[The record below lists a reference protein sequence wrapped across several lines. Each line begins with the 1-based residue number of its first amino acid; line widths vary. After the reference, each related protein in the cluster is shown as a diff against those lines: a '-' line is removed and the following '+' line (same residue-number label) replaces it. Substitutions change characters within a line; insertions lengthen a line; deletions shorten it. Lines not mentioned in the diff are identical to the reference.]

1 MGSTGQVFLSGSVSW
16 NQIGGLFGYV
26 LTIGGSLDA
35 SKEQLI
41 IMNQERKAKGNK
53 MIPQTLTERVGIHGG
68 DNLSHMLAACRPVV
82 LRQPVNVATF
92 EHRSDPRA
100 ERPDNLEPDWQ
111 DEAIRVWKIPV
122 RRARSSEPKKRR
134 LSRSNTN
141 EDGASEGDQLKKNGT
156 LSNPAYAAAIVEK
169 TMFNGKLRGNFL
181 IPMMLS
187 KVKPQHTVFIQENN
201 RMKLYDGPLSG
212 PDSDPTR
219 TVWVVPQEDDVI
231 DRDTDTINLTH
242 SPLPPTRYSES
253 SMCYI
258 VKCQDRRGKFNP
270 VKAKELGVVPSSFGK
285 LTAGHSVTGKDGMT
299 VTPDMVLGETQRGKG
314 FAVVDIES
322 RDFLDSFFE
331 RPEWSNAEL
340 MSHIVTVYW
349 ILGTGMANDA
359 RIQQF
364 VSDHPDQKHIFCASD
379 TCPNVIS
386 LSGPSELQ
394 TKLRRID
401 PDRFSLLQYDNAVK
415 GNIPSGPSVEPAQA
429 GSKDQLMPRLLL
441 GIGHVATPPNLIE
454 AAKSVSDEILELS
467 RKAQEETAAAE
478 FLQKLE
484 EDEKDIP
491 SRDAEIIPLGTGS
504 SIPGKYRNV
513 SATLIRVPGIG
524 NYLFDC
530 GEGTLGQIRRLFGDE
545 ETGNILRDMKC
556 IVISHLHADHLL
568 GVPSFIKAWYE
579 HTLKDRK
586 ARLAI
591 SCIARYRHLLGEIS
605 QVEDIGYHRL
615 EFVSCVSGSGADKAI
630 TTAEELGENNFGLSK
645 IKRIAVPHCWLSK
658 ATEIELTSGLR
669 IAYSGDCRP
678 SQSFAQECEGVHL
691 LIHECTFDDDMGS
704 HARKKMHST
713 VGEALGVAREMKAR
727 RTLLTHFSQR
737 YVKADSLKK
746 NEGGE
751 TGETLMAFDHMRV
764 KLGDFKKA
772 AAFQPAIAQMLL
784 EAGDK

>member
-1 MGSTGQVFLSGSVSW
+1 MGSTGHVFLSGSVSW

-35 SKEQLI
+35 SKEQLVL
-41 IMNQERKAKGNK
+41 MNQGRKAKGQK
-53 MIPQTLTERVGIHGG
+53 LIPQTLTERVGVHGG

-82 LRQPVNVATF
+82 LRQPVSVATF
-92 EHRSDPRA
+92 EHRNDPRA
-100 ERPDNLEPDWQ
+100 EAEDNLEPDWQ
-111 DEAIRVWKIPV
+111 DEALRVWKVPV

-134 LSRSNTN
+134 LSCSSTN
-141 EDGASEGDQLKKNGT
+141 EDGASAEEQFKENAT
-156 LSNPAYAAAIVEK
+156 LSNPEYAATVVEK
-169 TMFNGKLRGNFL
+169 TMFNGKLQGQYL
-181 IPMMLS
+181 TPKKLGD
-187 KVKPQHTVFIQENN
+187 VTPQHTVFVKDEKRVN
-201 RMKLYDGPLSG
+201 LYDGPLTG
-212 PDSDPTR
+212 PDADPNR
-219 TVWVVPQEDDVI
+219 DVWVIPLETDVV
-231 DRDTDTINLTH
+231 DRDAEVLNLTH
-242 SPLPPTRYSES
+242 LPLPPTRYSES

-270 VKAKELGVVPSSFGK
+270 VKAKELGVQPSDFGV
-285 LTAGHSVTGKDGMT
+285 LTTGKSVKGKDDMV
-299 VTPDMVLGETQRGKG
+299 VTPSMVLGETQPGKG

-322 RDFLDSFFE
+322 RDFLDSFFQ
-331 RPEWSNAEL
+331 RPEWANTQL
-340 MSHIVTVYW
+340 MAHVVTIYW
-349 ILGTGMANDA
+349 ILGTGLANDA

-364 VSDHPDQKHIFCASD
+364 VKDHPDQKHIFCAED

-394 TKLRRID
+394 TKLRLID
-401 PDRFSLLQYDNAVK
+401 PERFTLLKYDNAVM
-415 GNIPSGPSVEPAQA
+415 GDIPSGPSVEPART
-429 GSKDQLMPRLLL
+429 GTKDMLMPRLQF
-441 GIGHVATPPNLIE
+441 GMGQVAEPPNLVE
-454 AAKSVSDEILELS
+454 AAQSVSQEIRDLA
-467 RKAQEETAAAE
+467 RKAREETSTAE
-478 FLQKLE
+478 FLQKVE
-484 EDEKDIP
+484 EDEQDIP

-524 NYLFDC
+524 NYLFDV

-545 ETGNILRDMKC
+545 ETGKILKDMKC

-568 GVPSFIKAWYE
+568 GTPSLVKAWYE
-579 HTLKDRK
+579 HTMEDGN

-591 SCIARYRHLLGEIS
+591 SCIDRYRQLLAEVS

-615 EFVSCVSGSGADKAI
+615 DFVSCSPAGDKNV
-630 TTAEELGENNFGLSK
+630 TTAEDLGENKFGLSK
-645 IKRIAVPHCWLSK
+645 IKRISVPHCWLSK
-658 ATEIELTSGLR
+658 ATELELTSGLR

-678 SQSFAQECEGVHL
+678 SPAFARECQGVHL

-713 VGEALGVAREMKAR
+713 VGEALGVARDMKAR

-737 YVKADSLKK
+737 YVKSDSLKRG
-746 NEGGE
+746 ERGE

-764 KLGDFKKA
+764 KLGEFKRA
-772 AAFQPAIAQMLL
+772 AAFQPAIAQMLA